1 MGEGAGAPPTTVI
14 VPTQSILLTSLDQ
27 ALLLDLDGRTDG
39 RTDGSTLVVAVDTT
53 VDTVRLPGKGGSLS
67 GGKGRTGGLYSC
79 SFMREVTSSA
89 LEKDTVVFITARFDC
104 GLCGV
109 CFSSNEVLNAHMC
122 IWTCVSFATVT
133 LSVMTTHF
141 SGLRV
146 DCTVFFSL
154 VLLYFLHTIRN
165 QVTICAHKLECIL
178 LTFAF
183 RCVLL
188 YRTLCKVLLA

>member
-14 VPTQSILLTSLDQ
+14 VPTQSILLTPL
-27 ALLLDLDGRTDG
+27 ARTLLLDG
-39 RTDGSTLVVAVDTT
+39 RTDGSTLVVVVDTT
-53 VDTVRLPGKGGSLS
+53 VDTVRLPEKGGSLS
-67 GGKGRTGGLYSC
+67 EGKGRSGVLYSC

-122 IWTCVSFATVT
+122 IWTCVSLATV
-133 LSVMTTHF
+133 TTHF

-165 QVTICAHKLECIL
+165 QVTICAHKLECVL
-178 LTFAF
+178 NTFAF

-188 YRTLCKVLLA
+188 YRTLSKVFLA